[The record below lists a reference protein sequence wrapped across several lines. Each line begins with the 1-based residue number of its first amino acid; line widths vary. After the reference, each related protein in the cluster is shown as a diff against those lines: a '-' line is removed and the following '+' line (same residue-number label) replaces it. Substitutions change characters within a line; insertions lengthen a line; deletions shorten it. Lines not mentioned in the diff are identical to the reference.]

1 MTSSKIKEKNVI
13 FKKLS
18 CWYWENV
25 ALYGWAGIPANG
37 QGLFCAKW
45 IYTVRSAGERG
56 GPRAEKFLCVNFAH
70 LAIKCEFYF
79 TEESAQVV
87 QRLHFKTDKERA
99 AMVKTDFRFRFCCLT
114 SYVDLS
120 KFSNLLPLRPPPH
133 RPAQFGCFF
142 LNLFFKLIFFGVY
155 CFTMLCYFLL
165 YSKVKQLYIN
175 MKSESVS
182 CSAVSDILRLHGL

>member
-56 GPRAEKFLCVNFAH
+56 GQRAEKFLCVNFAH

-87 QRLHFKTDKERA
+87 QRLHFKTDKERGR
-99 AMVKTDFRFRFCCLT
+99 KSRFPGVLFPTANSSFLQHGKREGARNREGRFSTLWAKKHCEI
-114 SYVDLS
+114 
-120 KFSNLLPLRPPPH
+120 FSNFEKKFYSSCKRNETACLIIFSDQNLL
-133 RPAQFGCFF
+133 
-142 LNLFFKLIFFGVY
+142 K
-155 CFTMLCYFLL
+155 
-165 YSKVKQLYIN
+165 
-175 MKSESVS
+175 
-182 CSAVSDILRLHGL
+182 